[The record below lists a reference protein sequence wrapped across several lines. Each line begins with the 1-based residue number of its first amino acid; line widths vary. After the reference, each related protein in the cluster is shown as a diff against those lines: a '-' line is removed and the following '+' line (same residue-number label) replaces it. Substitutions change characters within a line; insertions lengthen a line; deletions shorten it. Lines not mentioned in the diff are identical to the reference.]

1 MLLVSFP
8 CLYVYHWT
16 KQIIKTE
23 VPISTKKKKKS
34 NRLVLHCSTNHGKIP
49 ISLLHTRVL
58 RTVLQSTFQRGRVL
72 FSKHKSKLQTNA
84 LLLSEYRRNRH
95 QILYHEIHIAITK
108 LLIQGKTK
116 INNYL
121 DKKKK

>member
-1 MLLVSFP
+1 M
-8 CLYVYHWT
+8 
-16 KQIIKTE
+16 
-23 VPISTKKKKKS
+23 STIGQNKSLKPRFQSQQNKKRKG

-84 LLLSEYRRNRH
+84 LLLSKYRRNRH

-121 DKKKK
+121 NKKKK